1 MNACMKELAARRDY
15 LVDRSECERERAAVC
30 AENVTRLFSKD
41 NVSRAVKSSAG
52 SVAGFF
58 ILRWVGKK
66 LAGTVG
72 KFFGRFVT
80 GLWRR

>member
-1 MNACMKELAARRDY
+1 MNAQMKEIAARRDY
-15 LVDRSECERERAAVC
+15 LVDRSEWEREQAAIC
-30 AENVTRLFSKD
+30 TENIARLFSKD
-41 NVSRAVKSSAG
+41 NLGRAVKSSAG

>member
-15 LVDRSECERERAAVC
+15 LVDRSEWERERAAVC
-30 AENVTRLFSKD
+30 AENITRLFSKD
-41 NVSRAVKSSAG
+41 NLSRAVKSSAG

-58 ILRWVGKK
+58 ILRWLGKK
-66 LAGTVG
+66 LAGTVA
-72 KFFGRFVT
+72 KSFGRFVT